1 MIRSMTGFGR
11 GSFSSL
17 EKQINIEI
25 KTVNHRFL
33 DLSVKLPRTLTCF
46 EDRIRK
52 GVQGRLQ
59 RGKADVFV
67 TYLEL
72 QKPSS
77 EVHVDKGMAEAYLK
91 SLREIADEY
100 EVKND
105 VTATTFL
112 RFPDVITVT
121 GGEMDEE
128 QVWGEIST
136 ALEQAL
142 DNLIA
147 MRETEGATLKDNLVG
162 MLDNIENEMSVVKER
177 APLVPQEY
185 KEKLEAR
192 LSVLLQGDAV
202 DPQRLAQEVAFFADK
217 CSVDEE
223 ITRMYSH
230 ISQFRDILEKGEAV
244 GRKLDFLVQEMNR
257 EANTTGS
264 KANDITLTGSV
275 LNIKSEIEKIREQI
289 QNLE

>member
-11 GSFSSL
+11 GSFSSH

-33 DLSVKLPRTLTCF
+33 DLSVKLPRMLACF

-52 GVQGRLQ
+52 GVQNRLQ
-59 RGKADVFV
+59 RGKVDVFV

-77 EVHVDKGMAEAYLK
+77 QVNVDKGLAEAYLK
-91 SLREIADEY
+91 TLRNIAQEY

-112 RFPDVITVT
+112 RIPEVITVT

-128 QVWGEIST
+128 QVWGEINS
-136 ALEQAL
+136 ALEQSL
-142 DNLIA
+142 DNLIS
-147 MRETEGATLKDNLVG
+147 MRETEGATLKENLLG
-162 MLDNIENEMSVVKER
+162 MLDNIEKEMTVVKER

-185 KEKLEAR
+185 KEKLETR
-192 LSVLLQGDAV
+192 LATLLQGDAV

-230 ISQFRDILEKGEAV
+230 ISQFRDILNKDDAV

-275 LNIKSEIEKIREQI
+275 LNIKAEIEKIREQI

>member
-11 GSFSSL
+11 GAFASP

-25 KTVNHRFL
+25 KTVNHRFM
-33 DLSVKLPRTLTCF
+33 DLSVKLPRMLMCF

-52 GVQGRLQ
+52 GVQARLK
-59 RGKADVFV
+59 RGKVDVFV
-67 TYLEL
+67 TYVEL

-77 EVHVDKGMAEAYLK
+77 EVHVDKGLADAYLK
-91 SLREIADEY
+91 TFGEIVEEY
-100 EVKND
+100 QVKND

-112 RFPDVITVT
+112 RLPDVITVT
-121 GGEMDEE
+121 GGEMDEDV
-128 QVWGEIST
+128 VWNEINA
-136 ALEQAL
+136 ALTEAL
-142 DNLIA
+142 DNLIS
-147 MRETEGATLKDNLVG
+147 MRETEGATLKDNLMG
-162 MLDNIENEMSVVKER
+162 MLDNIEAEMSVVKER
-177 APLVPQEY
+177 APQVPLEY

-192 LSVLLQGDAV
+192 LAVLLQNDTV

-230 ISQFRDILEKGEAV
+230 ISQFRDILNNGEEV

>member
-11 GSFSSL
+11 GSFSSP

-33 DLSVKLPRTLTCF
+33 DLSVKLPRMLMCF

-59 RGKADVFV
+59 RGKVDVFV
-67 TYLEL
+67 TYVEL

-77 EVHVDKGMAEAYLK
+77 EVHVDKGLAEAYLK
-91 SLREIADEY
+91 TLREIVDAY

-112 RFPDVITVT
+112 RIPEVITVT
-121 GGEMDEE
+121 VGEMDED
-128 QVWGEIST
+128 QVWGEINQ
-136 ALEQAL
+136 ALEQAI
-142 DNLIA
+142 DNLIS
-147 MRETEGATLKDNLVG
+147 MRETEGATLKDNLMG
-162 MLDNIENEMSVVKER
+162 MLDNIENEMATVKER

-185 KEKLEAR
+185 KEKLETR
-192 LSVLLQGDAV
+192 LETLLQGDAV

-230 ISQFRDILEKGEAV
+230 ISQFRDILNKDDAV

-264 KANDITLTGSV
+264 KANDITLTGCV